1 MEKFFFMTATS
12 GADSGND
19 VDEENR
25 GLGVGLEAPAGFT
38 VGQRI
43 GMKPPTVEY
52 FYVSDNQ
59 FACIFAHKVS
69 QRLLVLQLQT
79 PVDVQPCYAVRTHS
93 LLELD
98 LLRTVRFVCFHCY
111 SICCR

>member
-69 QRLLVLQLQT
+69 QPASATTTDAGGRATVL
-79 PVDVQPCYAVRTHS
+79 RSTHS
-93 LLELD
+93 
-98 LLRTVRFVCFHCY
+98 F
-111 SICCR
+111 SP